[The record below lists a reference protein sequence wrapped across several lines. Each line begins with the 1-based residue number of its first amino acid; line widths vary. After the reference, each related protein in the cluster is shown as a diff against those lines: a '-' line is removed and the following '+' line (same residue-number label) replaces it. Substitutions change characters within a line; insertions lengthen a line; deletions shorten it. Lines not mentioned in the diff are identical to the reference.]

1 MSHEGDK
8 SEQPTEKRL
17 REAHAEGQFA
27 RSPEINIVFV
37 LAAALGVMA
46 FTLREQVV
54 RIVEISVNVFSHL
67 GQYSFESQVIGE
79 WSRISVGEIL
89 QLVIPMGATCAA
101 AGVLAGTMQTR
112 FQFTPKALEV
122 KFSRLD
128 PVAGLQ
134 RIFSPQGWL
143 KLGSEAFKLTF
154 VGLVV
159 WGAVKSILV
168 DPLFYMP
175 VALPRLGL
183 FFQETVSILLGRF
196 IFALGA
202 IAAAN
207 YIYQLRKVN
216 RDLMMTKQEVKEEF
230 RSTEGDPQVRSAR
243 RSMARR
249 LLQRQM
255 LSAVPNADVV
265 VTNPTHFAVA
275 LRYERGTDKA
285 PVVLAKG
292 MNLFAQRIK
301 GIAAENEVPIVE
313 NRSVARMLYKY
324 GRVGK
329 PIPADLYKTV
339 AEILAFVYKTH
350 RYYFHNLK
358 SRREAAAARSSQ
370 AKAVSQPKE

>member
-1 MSHEGDK
+1 MPNDGDK

-17 REAHAEGQFA
+17 RDAHAEGQFA
-27 RSPEINIVFV
+27 RSPEISTVFV

-46 FTLREQVV
+46 FTLRDQVV
-54 RIVEISVNVFSHL
+54 RIVEISVNIFSHL
-67 GQYSFESQVIGE
+67 GQYSFEAQVMGE
-79 WSRISVGEIL
+79 WSRISVATVF
-89 QLVIPMGATCAA
+89 QLVMPMGATCAA
-101 AGVLAGTMQTR
+101 AGVLAGALQTR

-122 KFSRLD
+122 KFSRID
-128 PVAGLQ
+128 PAAGFQ

-143 KLGSEAFKLTF
+143 KLGNEAFKLVF

-159 WGAVKSILV
+159 WGAVKSILI

-175 VALPRLGL
+175 VALPRLGS
-183 FFQETVSILLGRF
+183 FFQETASTLLGRF
-196 IFALGA
+196 IFAMGA

-207 YIYQLRKVN
+207 YIYQLRKIN

-243 RSMARR
+243 RAMARR

-255 LSAVPNADVV
+255 LSAVPSADVV

-292 MNLFAQRIK
+292 MMMFAQRIK
-301 GIAAENEVPIVE
+301 AIAMENEVPMVE
-313 NRSVARMLYKY
+313 NRPVARMLYKY

-358 SRREAAAARSSQ
+358 SRREAAAVQ
-370 AKAVSQPKE
+370 AFQMKAESHPKL